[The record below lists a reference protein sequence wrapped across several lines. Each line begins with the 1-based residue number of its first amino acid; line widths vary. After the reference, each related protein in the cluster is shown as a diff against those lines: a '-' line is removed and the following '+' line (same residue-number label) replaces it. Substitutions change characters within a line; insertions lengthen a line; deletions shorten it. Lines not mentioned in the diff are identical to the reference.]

1 MTPFEVIAALNR
13 AKIFHTMTSIRD
25 GAILI
30 DAAVPGERWEI
41 EVFEDG
47 HVETERYV
55 SDGDIVDE
63 TALRDLFARFS
74 DPQ

>member
-13 AKIFHTMTSIRD
+13 GKIFHTITSIRD

-47 HVETERYV
+47 HVEIERYV
-55 SDGDIVDE
+55 SGGEIADE
-63 TALRDLFARFS
+63 TALRDLLARFS
-74 DPQ
+74 DDR

>member
-1 MTPFEVIAALNR
+1 MTPFEIIARLR
-13 AKIFHTMTSIRD
+13 AARIFHSITSIRD

-47 HVETERYV
+47 HVEIERYR
-55 SDGDIVDE
+55 SDGEIADAA
-63 TALRDLFARFS
+63 ALADLFTRFS
-74 DPQ
+74 ET